1 VVKSD
6 ARQREVIGPKW
17 NIRFRDLC
25 EWHIIKAKCFSCGY
39 VDTLYPNRLKKL
51 RLAQL
56 KRRHRWLA
64 SSSEDHLR
72 EQIEHQH
79 VAELEELLRCEH
91 CGNRVNNNLRFL
103 KLPPHA

>member
-1 VVKSD
+1 MGGP
-6 ARQREVIGPKW
+6 EVIGPKW
-17 NIRFRDLC
+17 NIRFRDLR
-25 EWHIIKAKCFSCGY
+25 EWHVIEAKCFSCGH
-39 VDTLYPNRLKKL
+39 VGTLYADRLKKL

-56 KRRHRWLA
+56 KRRHRWVA
-64 SSSEDHLR
+64 SSEDYLR